1 MASRRPDT
9 CFVFLR
15 CNYQLKLTGFFESSC
30 AFLTRCFFLFKFPSD
45 IFCGFHI
52 FLVVVVVVRN
62 RNDHDSNSP
71 RYYHYCGAM
80 ILFGNRSKSQQ
91 APIELQIA
99 HDQLSY
105 FLILKR
111 LNVYNKH
118 KKKGKKKK
126 RGTRGEY
133 RKKETHTKQV
143 IVNKLWTPAEKEI
156 EREREPK
163 EEEKCVC
170 GHIFFSPASVGV
182 TGRTQVF
189 CWLGNRKKRREQ
201 RLWAR

>member
-15 CNYQLKLTGFFESSC
+15 CNYQLKLTGFFESSY

-111 LNVYNKH
+111 LNVYNIH
-118 KKKGKKKK
+118 KKKRKEKK

-143 IVNKLWTPAEKEI
+143 IVNKL
-156 EREREPK
+156 
-163 EEEKCVC
+163 
-170 GHIFFSPASVGV
+170 
-182 TGRTQVF
+182 
-189 CWLGNRKKRREQ
+189 
-201 RLWAR
+201 

>member
-1 MASRRPDT
+1 MDARIHRLKFERNAIFNSSFFDQLYSFDVQYRGSIVPKNKNFGARVTTDVASRRPDT

-15 CNYQLKLTGFFESSC
+15 CNYQLKLTGFFESSY

-143 IVNKLWTPAEKEI
+143 IVNKL
-156 EREREPK
+156 
-163 EEEKCVC
+163 
-170 GHIFFSPASVGV
+170 
-182 TGRTQVF
+182 
-189 CWLGNRKKRREQ
+189 
-201 RLWAR
+201 